1 MSQHAAM
8 ILDSISYC
16 RKRAIAYAREVPAGA
31 YTRDSGIRAQYNV
44 LYGCHLR
51 HALGIDADWIRAQMR
66 DLAATQLDNGFLP
79 ATETTV
85 GSQHNPDYLR
95 LHKSALFFQLAEE
108 YGLEVRPPELGA
120 IFSTVW
126 LKNYLAHIDWRNI
139 WLHSNILLG
148 IATCADFSR
157 RRGKAV
163 AYIEPMADF
172 LAAHVPPHGLWGLD
186 RGASLL
192 NAMAGTFHL
201 VPILQSVG
209 RPVPFPAELAN
220 RLLSLQTP
228 DGFFCGPTGY
238 SCIEYDAAYLLDVV
252 YVALG
257 STGLAGLRRA
267 AERLAAGLQTLQ
279 NPDGGFPEVGRPAGI
294 LRSLGSV
301 ALPALRHRDVGTAWW
316 SLKKVVRLQAMRHQP
331 FLNNSVR
338 ECQAA
343 VHESNLFSTWFRLL
357 ALHLAS
363 GIAGGPA
370 EPGLAS
376 CRVVGL
382 NYAPKPSA

>member
-1 MSQHAAM
+1 MSQYAVMTPAP
-8 ILDSISYC
+8 LSDS
-16 RKRAIAYAREVPAGA
+16 RMRAIAYARAVPAGA
-31 YTRDSGIRAQYNV
+31 YTRDSGSRAQYNV

-79 ATETTV
+79 ATETAV

-108 YGLEVRPPELGA
+108 YGLDVRPPDLGA
-120 IFSTVW
+120 LFSTAW
-126 LKNYLAHIDWRNI
+126 LKEYLAQIDWRNI

-157 RRGKAV
+157 RRGKGE
-163 AYIEPMADF
+163 AYLEPMADF
-172 LAAHVPPHGLWGLD
+172 LAANVPPHGLWGWD

-201 VPILQSVG
+201 VPILQSIS
-209 RPVPFPAELAN
+209 RPVPFPAELAK
-220 RLLSLQTP
+220 RVLSLQTP

-238 SCIEYDAAYLLDVV
+238 SCIEYDAAYLLDAV

-257 STGLAGLRRA
+257 SAGQAGMRRA
-267 AERLAAGLQTLQ
+267 AERLAAGLRTLQ
-279 NPDGGFPEVGRPAGI
+279 NPDGGFPEVGRPACLG
-294 LRSLGSV
+294 RSLGSV
-301 ALPALRHRDVGTAWW
+301 ALPALRHRDAGTAWW
-316 SLKKVVRLQAMRHQP
+316 SLKKVVRLQVMRPQP

-357 ALHLAS
+357 ALHLAA

-370 EPGLAS
+370 QAGLYS

-382 NYAPKPSA
+382 NYAPKPS